1 MGTTPGTPTTA
12 FTRDVVGRYV
22 CNGLDEAI
30 QSTTGDADA
39 RLFDLIVVGGGSFGT
54 VLAARLAR
62 RDVTAAHRILVLE
75 AGPHVY
81 TEHVQNLPPDLNTT
95 EVWGVPWNSDSPRSW
110 NQQFPGLAYGL
121 GGRSVFWG
129 GWSPYFIESELPVPT
144 WPESVVHDLT
154 LPVVR
159 EGDALVSY
167 LEHAARQIGTE
178 STNDFV
184 FGPLHEA
191 LRARLFNG
199 LTTRGADASLKLTGN
214 RGALDSVDHLE
225 APLAVQSASPRP
237 GFFPFNKFNAVQ
249 LLIRA
254 ARLAQ
259 AEAEQGGRGDAQAVA
274 RRKRFMIVPNVHVIR
289 LVRDGRRIVAIDT
302 NQGQVQVPANGHVF
316 VAAGTIESTRLALAS
331 LPNAN
336 GCIGRNLMAH
346 LRSNLTIRIPR
357 QAFTELDA
365 TNRELQVSALFVK
378 GILRHADGTPG
389 HFHTQITA
397 SGVGKLD
404 AGSEAELFKKIP
416 NIDELDR
423 FLDLTDQYV
432 VITLRGIGEMTGDK
446 TSADPQNRVA
456 LDVSG
461 PQGPFDYGVP
471 RALVRLEAAPK
482 GPSDPRGNKD
492 QVLWDRMDAAAEELA
507 LMFANGDV
515 SVLEYLQTPPGAG
528 RTWWSRDVPPT
539 DWRRD
544 TLSSTHHEG
553 GTLWMGDDPAASV
566 TDAWGRFHETD
577 NLHAVGPALLP
588 TLGSPNPMLSG
599 VALARRMA
607 DHMIP
612 TPVVAAAEPGFQSLF
627 DGTSGTFQ
635 LWRSAGPGAFAL
647 IDGAMVAQPF
657 GDHTVFYYAPQ
668 TFADV
673 VLRLQ
678 FSVDGAAANSGIF
691 LRFRNPI
698 QQWSDL
704 TDPRIGGNPAW
715 VAAIT
720 GFEVQIDDLARPWN
734 LDKHRTGAVYDIPTG
749 QSGEPRDQ
757 QFERAPDLVP
767 GAWNDLEIAVVGDR
781 YTVTLNGVRTTDFIN
796 TDTRR
801 GRSPGQQP
809 GSGFIGVQAHS
820 GRVAFRRIRA
830 KTLLTTPQE
839 TASPASSGARTATR
853 KRLG

>member
-1 MGTTPGTPTTA
+1 MATAFGTPTTA

-22 CNGLDEAI
+22 CNGLDEAM

-39 RLFDLIVVGGGSFGT
+39 RPFDLIVIGGGSFGT

-81 TEHVQNLPPDLNTT
+81 TEHVQNLPPDLSAG
-95 EVWGVPWNSDSPRSW
+95 EVWGVPWNSDSPQVW
-110 NQQFPGLAYGL
+110 NQRFPGLAYAL

-129 GWSPYFIESELPVPT
+129 GWSPYFIESELRVPE
-144 WPESVVHDLT
+144 WPQSVVHDLT

-159 EGDALVSY
+159 EGDSMVSY

-178 STNDFV
+178 ATNDFV
-184 FGPLHEA
+184 FGPLHDT
-191 LRARLFNG
+191 LRSRVFNG
-199 LTTRGADASLKLTGN
+199 LTTRGADSTLRLTGN
-214 RGALDSVDHLE
+214 RGALDSVDQLE

-289 LVRDGRRIVAIDT
+289 LVRDGQRVVAIDT

-357 QAFTELDA
+357 QALTELDPA
-365 TNRELQVSALFVK
+365 NRELQVSALFVK
-378 GILRHADGTPG
+378 GIFRHADNTLG

-446 TSADPQNRVA
+446 TSADPQNRIT
-456 LDVSG
+456 LDANG

-471 RALVRLEAAPK
+471 RALVRLEASPK

-492 QVLWDRMDAAAEELA
+492 QLLWDRMDAATEEIA
-507 LMFANGDV
+507 LMFANGDA
-515 SVLEYLQTPPGAG
+515 SVLEYLQTPPSAG
-528 RTWWSRDVPPT
+528 RTWWSRDVPPV

-553 GTLWMGDDPAASV
+553 GTLWMGDDPATSV

-607 DHMIP
+607 DHLIP
-612 TPVVAAAEPGFQSLF
+612 NPVLPPSEPEFQTLF

-668 TFADV
+668 AFGDV

-678 FSVDGAAANSGIF
+678 FSVDAAAANSGVF

-698 QQWSDL
+698 QQWPDL
-704 TDPRIGGNPAW
+704 TDSRIAGNPAW
-715 VAAIT
+715 VAALT
-720 GFEVQIDDLARPWN
+720 GFEVQIDDLARPWG
-734 LDKHRTGAVYDIPTG
+734 LDKHRTGAVYDIATG
-749 QSGEPRDQ
+749 QNGESADQ
-757 QFERAPDLVP
+757 QFQRAPDLVP
-767 GAWNDLEIAVVGDR
+767 GAWNELEIAIVGDR
-781 YTVTLNGVRTTDFIN
+781 YTVTLNGVQTTDFTN
-796 TDTRR
+796 TNAMR
-801 GRSPGQQP
+801 GRSPTQQP
-809 GSGFIGVQAHS
+809 ASGFIGVQAHS

-830 KTLLTTPQE
+830 KPLADVASPHA
-839 TASPASSGARTATR
+839 TASAGGRTASR
-853 KRLG
+853 KRPG